1 MKTNSDTMW
10 WVAFFVQI
18 CVFVF
23 VGAFLHFAVTS
34 LPIWKWSAP
43 NDDAIKVLRETITP
57 VGKMM
62 TVEHE
67 THSYI
72 IMIHGQNGVA
82 LLHSPDCGC
91 KATQSMSYPFNW

>member
-1 MKTNSDTMW
+1 MKTNSDRMW
-10 WVAFFVQI
+10 WVAFFIQI

-23 VGAFLHFAVTS
+23 VGALLHFAVTS
-34 LPIWKWSAP
+34 LPLWHEQVEQQASPA
-43 NDDAIKVLRETITP
+43 LRTTHTP

-62 TVEHE
+62 TVEHD

-91 KATQSMSYPFNW
+91 KATQSMLCPFNW